1 MALAA
6 WPWEVVTVLTIPRNA
21 TRRWTAFAVAVLAF
35 GLSLSAPAAQ
45 ARLLAGAQSG
55 TRSAPRLVPPGTT
68 VSVVLGATNTGNGLA
83 QVEGPDGRT
92 APVTA
97 GGLSGRS
104 NAAEDQPTYPHNMYF
119 QVADSVAYNGSYVA
133 QVSVQYYDQGSN
145 TFALQYDSTD
155 CSATLSGAFKQAG
168 TVTKT
173 NTGTWQTATF
183 ALPDAHFANRENN
196 SADFRLAMGS
206 SATDQ
211 LTVHQ
216 VTVTFEQ
223 DNTPVPPTPAPGSP
237 NPATTVTLQ
246 QAAGRVTL
254 DNGYVRVGFNLAR
267 PQIDLIQADFDGRSR
282 YAANL
287 AAPGTG
293 DPLHRSGIVLER
305 DDPDGTAH
313 ASSAGPGPTLAVHV
327 LTDTQHLVSVRID
340 GIVDDPADPAVTS
353 SWTISLAA
361 GERAFRLATQTRALR
376 AAQVADVHLAAYWS
390 APDLNAWFNR
400 GVVQMLNNPAS
411 YFASTATLQ
420 RFYSVGSLG
429 GGTVDVNA
437 AGGHQTVLRSS
448 CNIASAAFASGL
460 NQELAGSYPVTDQW
474 SSASWS
480 TATPVALTP
489 GQQWST
495 TATVAA
501 NSMNFPDGGSLV
513 TPDPNLP
520 EASLQ
525 AFETSVYA
533 TAAGMLDTY
542 ALPGEAAP
550 NLATPTRQY
559 GDGHNFYDPDT
570 WMIASTLLYSGDPYL
585 QQQARTLIEKS
596 GSAILPSGQIPHH
609 FNGATPTYVAI
620 SGATQTGPNI
630 FWIEAALQY
639 AKATGDTGWLRNEMP
654 TIEQALA
661 FLTSRYNPALQLV
674 NAPGPLWIDVF
685 IRDNYT
691 SDTNAFMVQLLRD
704 VAGAE
709 RFLGDTAAAT
719 AHAAMADD
727 IVTGMNTHL
736 WAGDHYITQLNPDGT
751 TRDFVDYDSN
761 LLAVAFGIA
770 PSDRAKLI
778 LARVDSGS
786 CTHAGVSAGQP
797 RPTWVSEQ
805 YYGSADTY
813 GGNTGDSAV
822 TMGRIGWADG
832 HARQA
837 VGDLTTFNNLI
848 LDPIEQQVDN
858 ATWLPERY
866 DCSGNPAH
874 SAYYHEYPEMA
885 VMLMREVSY
894 GINLGLGAATIAP
907 FGQSSYSYHLGD
919 VNVDYSQRHLTLNL
933 PGSGTRDYTV
943 TGLTP
948 TATYLILATDRQAA
962 ERQIAH
968 TDPRGTLTFTA
979 PTGPQW
985 TVRAQLIG

>member
-1 MALAA
+1 M
-6 WPWEVVTVLTIPRNA
+6 LTSQA
-21 TRRWTAFAVAVLAF
+21 TRRWMAAAVAAAALVL
-35 GLSLSAPAAQ
+35 GLPGMTAHARQTAQ
-45 ARLLAGAQSG
+45 VGTVGTHSG
-55 TRSAPRLVPPGTT
+55 TAATPRLVAPGTSA
-68 VSVVLGATNTGNGLA
+68 SVVLGATNTDNGLA
-83 QVEGPDGRT
+83 QVDGPDGRT

-97 GGLSGRS
+97 GGLSGRV
-104 NAAEDQPTYPHNMYF
+104 NAAEDQPPYPHNIYF
-119 QVADSVAYNGSYVA
+119 QVDDSVAYNGSYVA
-133 QVSVQYYDQGSN
+133 QVSVEYYDQGSN
-145 TFALQYDSTD
+145 QFMLQYDSTD
-155 CSATLSGAFKQAG
+155 CSVPLSGAYKSAG

-173 NTGTWQTATF
+173 NTGTWKTATF
-183 ALPDAHFANRENN
+183 TLPDAHFANRENN
-196 SADFRLAMGS
+196 SADFRLGMGS
-206 SATDQ
+206 ASTDQ
-211 LTVHQ
+211 LIVHQ
-216 VTVTFEQ
+216 VTVTFTQ
-223 DNTPVPPTPAPGSP
+223 DNTPVPPVPAPGTSA
-237 NPATTVTLQ
+237 PATTVTLQ
-246 QAAGRVTL
+246 QTANSVTL
-254 DNGYVRVGFNLAR
+254 DNGYVRVGFDLAH
-267 PQIDLIQADFDGRSR
+267 PQIDLIQADFGGRSR

-287 AAPGTG
+287 AALGTG

-313 ASSAGPGPTLAVHV
+313 ASSAGPGPDLAVHV
-327 LTDTQHLVSVRID
+327 LTSTPQLVSVRID
-340 GIVDDPADPAVTS
+340 GIVDDPANPAVTS

-361 GERAFRLATQTRALR
+361 GQRAFRLATHTRALR

-390 APDLNAWFNR
+390 APDLNAWFDR
-400 GVVQMLNNPAS
+400 GVVQMLNNTAS

-420 RFYSVGSLG
+420 RFYAVGSLG
-429 GGTVDVNA
+429 GGGVDVTA
-437 AGGHQTVLRSS
+437 SGGHQTLLRSA
-448 CNIASAAFASGL
+448 CNIAGVAYGSGL
-460 NQELAGSYPVTDQW
+460 GQELAGSYPVTDQW
-474 SSASWS
+474 TPTGWSA
-480 TATPVALTP
+480 ATPVTLTP
-489 GQQWST
+489 GQAWAT
-495 TATVAA
+495 TATIAA
-501 NSMNFPDGGSLV
+501 NSMNFPDGGPLI
-513 TPDPNLP
+513 TPSPNLP
-520 EASLQ
+520 DASLQ

-533 TAAGMLDTY
+533 TAAGVLDTY

-559 GDGHNFYDPDT
+559 GDGRNFYDPDT
-570 WMIASTLLYSGDPYL
+570 WMITSALLYSGDPYL

-639 AKATGDTGWLRNEMP
+639 AKATGDISWLRQEMP
-654 TIEQALA
+654 TIEHALA
-661 FLTSRYNPALQLV
+661 FLTNRYDPTLQLV

-709 RFLGDTAAAT
+709 RFLGDTADAT
-719 AHAAMADD
+719 AHETMASD

-770 PSDRAKLI
+770 PPDRAKLI

-786 CTHAGVSAGQP
+786 CTHAGVATGRP
-797 RPTWVSEQ
+797 RATWVSEK

-832 HARQA
+832 HARRA
-837 VGDLTTFNNLI
+837 VGDLATFNNLI
-848 LDPIEQQVDN
+848 LDPIQQQVDT

-866 DCSGNPAH
+866 DCSGNNAH
-874 SAYYHEYPEMA
+874 SPYYHEYPEMA
-885 VMLMREVSY
+885 VMLMREVRY
-894 GINLGLGAATIAP
+894 GINLGLGTATISP
-907 FGQSSYSYHLGD
+907 FGVAAYRYHIGD
-919 VNVDYSQRHLTLNL
+919 VNVDYSQRHLMLNL
-933 PGSGTRDYTV
+933 PGSGTRAYTI
-943 TGLTP
+943 TGLAEN
-948 TATYLILATDRQAA
+948 ATYQILATGAEQAA
-962 ERQIAH
+962 ERQIVH
-968 TDPRGTLTFTA
+968 TDSHGTLAFTD

-985 TVRAQLIG
+985 TVHVQRIG

>member
-1 MALAA
+1 MALA
-6 WPWEVVTVLTIPRNA
+6 W
-21 TRRWTAFAVAVLAF
+21 
-35 GLSLSAPAAQ
+35 GLSGPTAHA
-45 ARLLAGAQSG
+45 ARLGGAHAG
-55 TRSAPRLVPPGTT
+55 TRAVRGLVPAGTT
-68 VSVVLGATNTGNGLA
+68 ASVVLGTTNTDNGLA
-83 QVEGPDGRT
+83 QVDGPDGRT
-92 APVTA
+92 APVVA
-97 GGLSGRS
+97 GGLSGRT
-104 NAAEDQPTYPHNMYF
+104 NAAEDQPAYPHNIYF
-119 QVADSVAYNGSYVA
+119 QVDDSVAYNGSYVA
-133 QVSVQYYDQGSN
+133 QVSVEYYDQGTN
-145 TFALQYDSTD
+145 QFMLQYDSTD
-155 CSATLSGAFKQAG
+155 CSVALSGAYKSAG

-173 NTGTWQTATF
+173 NTGTWKTATF
-183 ALPDAHFANRENN
+183 SLPDTHFANRENN
-196 SADFRLAMGS
+196 TADFRLAMGS
-206 SATDQ
+206 ASTDQ

-216 VTVTFEQ
+216 VTVTFVQ
-223 DNTPVPPTPAPGSP
+223 DNTPVPPTPAAGTPA
-237 NPATTVTLQ
+237 PATTVTLQ
-246 QAAGRVTL
+246 RTADRVAL
-254 DNGYVRVGFNLAR
+254 DNGYVRVGFDLAH

-287 AAPGTG
+287 AGPGTG

-313 ASSAGPGPTLAVHV
+313 ASSAGPGPNLAVHV
-327 LTDTQHLVSVRID
+327 LTNTADQVSVRID
-340 GIVDDPADPAVTS
+340 GIVDDPAAPAVTS

-361 GERAFRLATQTRALR
+361 GQRAFRLATQTRALR

-390 APDLNAWFNR
+390 APDLNAWFDR

-420 RFYSVGSLG
+420 RFYAVGSLG
-429 GGTVDVNA
+429 GGGIDVTA
-437 AGGHQTVLRSS
+437 SGGHQTLLRSACTAGS
-448 CNIASAAFASGL
+448 SYGSGL
-460 NQELAGSYPVTDQW
+460 GQELAGSYPVTDQW
-474 SSASWS
+474 SSTGWS
-480 TATPVALTP
+480 AATPVTLAP
-489 GQQWST
+489 GQAWAT
-495 TATVAA
+495 TETVAA
-501 NSMNFPDGGSLV
+501 NSMNFPDGGPLI
-513 TPDPNLP
+513 TPGPNLP
-520 EASLQ
+520 GASLQ

-559 GDGHNFYDPDT
+559 GDGRNFYDPDT
-570 WMIASTLLYSGDPYL
+570 WMITSTLLYSGDPYL

-596 GSAILPSGQIPHH
+596 GSAILASGQIPHH

-639 AKATGDTGWLRNEMP
+639 AKATGDTAWLRHEMP
-654 TIEQALA
+654 VIEHALA
-661 FLTSRYNPALQLV
+661 FLTNRYDPTVQLV

-709 RFLGDTAAAT
+709 RFLGDTGDAT
-719 AHAAMADD
+719 AHATMAGN

-770 PSDRAKLI
+770 PPDRAKLI
-778 LARVDSGS
+778 LARVDGGS
-786 CTHAGVSAGQP
+786 CTHAGVAAGRP
-797 RPTWVSEQ
+797 RATWVSER
-805 YYGSADTY
+805 YYGTADTY

-832 HARQA
+832 HARRA

-848 LDPIEQQVDN
+848 LDPIQQQVDTS
-858 ATWLPERY
+858 TWLTERY
-866 DCSGNPAH
+866 DCSGNAAH

-885 VMLMREVSY
+885 VMLMREVRY
-894 GINLGLGAATIAP
+894 GINLGLGTATIDP
-907 FGQSSYSYHLGD
+907 FGPAAYRYHLGD
-919 VNVDYSQRHLTLNL
+919 VNVDYSQRQVTLNL
-933 PGSGTRDYTV
+933 PGSGTRAYTV
-943 TGLTP
+943 TGLAP
-948 TATYLILATDRQAA
+948 TAPYLILATGHQAA
-962 ERQIAH
+962 ERQVAH
-968 TDPRGTLTFTA
+968 TDSQGTLTFSA